1 MALIK
6 KTKAEMEQRI
16 RGAMESSIWWS
27 VRAFKNNNMM
37 LAVAELHTATEM
49 ACLVLDDRFV
59 EVAQEQCS
67 IAEVSY
73 DEWFKK
79 VWDAYNEALSKE

>member
-1 MALIK
+1 MTMIM
-6 KTKAEMEQRI
+6 KTKAALEQRI

-37 LAVAELHTATEM
+37 LAVAEMHTATEM
-49 ACLVLDDRFV
+49 ARLVLDDRFL

-73 DEWFKK
+73 HEWFKK
-79 VWDAYNEALSKE
+79 TWDAYNEALSKE